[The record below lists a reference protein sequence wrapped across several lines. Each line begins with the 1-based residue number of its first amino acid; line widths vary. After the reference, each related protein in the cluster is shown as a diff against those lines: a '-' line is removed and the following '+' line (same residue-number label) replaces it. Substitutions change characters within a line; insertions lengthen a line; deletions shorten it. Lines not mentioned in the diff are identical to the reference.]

1 METIIALLA
10 SLFSMGVIVIPI
22 CGFAIIFFGVLGLMV
37 WLVRKRL
44 TPPTQQETDQALT
57 RANTWVDEKVQ
68 ALGDWQDASLDDLS
82 ARWQGSWSHMVR
94 VEAKGT
100 IRSLVEEV
108 DLVAFYLFRSA
119 QKAHIIAATSVQRWQ
134 IEVEKGLA
142 RIYLDKKSF
151 GQLRLSDGEFF
162 DEMGQS
168 IGQAKRKSGLDFF
181 INDIPVNQHDRF
193 YEVILR
199 NRPIG
204 AINNAPESV
213 DIIQAIRGPSNPALI
228 HTAGMLLD
236 AEAVD
241 WLLALA
247 IIETVYYSVAERMAA
262 RRRARR
268 I

>member
-1 METIIALLA
+1 METIITLLV
-10 SLFSMGVIVIPI
+10 SLFSMGTIIIPI
-22 CGFAIIFFGVLGLMV
+22 CGFALIFFSVIGLMV

-44 TPPTQQETDQALT
+44 TPPTQQETDQAMT
-57 RANTWVDEKVQ
+57 RANAWVDEKIQ
-68 ALGDWQDASLDDLS
+68 ELGNWGNASLDDLS
-82 ARWQGSWSHMVR
+82 AQWQGSWSHMVR

-100 IRSLVEEV
+100 IRSLVEEI

-119 QKAHIIAATSVQRWQ
+119 QKSHIIAATSVQRWQ

-142 RIYLDKKSF
+142 RIYLDGRSF

-162 DEMGQS
+162 DDRAQS
-168 IGQAKRKSGLDFF
+168 IGQAKRRSGLDFF

-193 YEVILR
+193 YEVTLR

-213 DIIQAIRGPSNPALI
+213 DIIRAIRGVSEPALI

-236 AEAVD
+236 AEAED